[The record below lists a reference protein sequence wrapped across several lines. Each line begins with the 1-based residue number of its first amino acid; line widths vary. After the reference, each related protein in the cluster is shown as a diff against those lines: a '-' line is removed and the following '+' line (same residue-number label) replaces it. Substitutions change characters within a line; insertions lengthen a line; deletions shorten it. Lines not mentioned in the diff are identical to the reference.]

1 MTRPPLSDFDLYL
14 LNEGTHFRS
23 FERLGAHPEDH
34 GGRQGVSFAVWAP
47 RAREVSVVGSFNQ
60 WKPDASPLDRLGSSG
75 IWGGFVE
82 GAQVGDPYKY
92 SILPADGADRLEKS
106 DPYAFFSEAPPDNAS
121 RVAQIE
127 GYAWGDSD
135 WMKSR
140 KGPNALEA
148 PISIYEVH
156 LGSWKRHDR
165 GNRWLSYREIAPQ
178 LADYA
183 TEMGYTHVELMPVS
197 EHPFTGS
204 WGYQTTGYYAP
215 TARYG
220 SPQDFMFLVDTL
232 HQKGLGVILDWV
244 PAHFPE
250 DEHGLANFDGQPLYE
265 YEDPRKGYNPEWSTH
280 VFDFSRPQV
289 RNFLISN
296 ALYWLEY
303 YHIDGIRMDAVSS
316 MLYLDYSRKPGEWVP
331 NRYGGH
337 ENLEAIEFLRQ
348 FNDQVH
354 ERFPDVLTIAEESTA
369 FPKVS
374 RPTKIGGL
382 GFDLKWDLGWVHDT
396 VDHFMSVDP
405 LNRKNA
411 HEKLTFR
418 QMYAFSENYVL
429 AHSHDEVVYGKRSL
443 LGKMPGDRWQQF
455 ANLRDPP
462 RLHVHL
468 ARQETPVHGQR
479 FRADA

>member
-1 MTRPPLSDFDLYL
+1 
-14 LNEGTHFRS
+14 
-23 FERLGAHPEDH
+23 PEDRD
-34 GGRQGVSFAVWAP
+34 GRPGVAFAVWAP
-47 RAREVSVVGSFNQ
+47 RAQEVSVVGSFNH
-60 WKPDASPLDRLGSSG
+60 WKPDASPLERLGASG

-82 GAQVGDPYKY
+82 GAKVGDPYKY
-92 SILPADGADRLEKS
+92 SILPARGGDRLSKA
-106 DPYAFFSEAPPDNAS
+106 DPFAFSSEIPPANAS

-127 GYAWGDSD
+127 GYAWGDAD
-135 WMKSR
+135 WMKRR

-156 LGSWKRHDR
+156 LGSWKQHDH
-165 GNRWLSYREIAPQ
+165 GNRWLSYREIAPR

-183 TEMGYTHVELMPVS
+183 TQMGYTHVELMPVS

-220 SPQDFMFLVDTL
+220 SPQDLMFLVDTL
-232 HQKGLGVILDWV
+232 HQKGLGVLLDWV

-280 VFDFSRPQV
+280 VFDFARPQV

-337 ENLEAIEFLRQ
+337 ENLEAIEFLRL

-354 ERFPDVLTIAEESTA
+354 ERFPDVLTIAEEST
-369 FPKVS
+369 
-374 RPTKIGGL
+374 
-382 GFDLKWDLGWVHDT
+382 
-396 VDHFMSVDP
+396 
-405 LNRKNA
+405 
-411 HEKLTFR
+411 
-418 QMYAFSENYVL
+418 
-429 AHSHDEVVYGKRSL
+429 
-443 LGKMPGDRWQQF
+443 
-455 ANLRDPP
+455 
-462 RLHVHL
+462 
-468 ARQETPVHGQR
+468 
-479 FRADA
+479 